1 MFTAHDTAAA
11 LARTVPFRP
20 FPGAVHPAATLPPGA
35 RLKSDAPVR
44 NDLLG
49 ALPAEELARLRPR
62 LERVALKRRQA
73 LQERNVPMSHAF
85 FIEKGA
91 ASLLSRSGDGAFALE
106 VGMLG
111 RKDVAGIPIVLGTAR
126 SPHRCV
132 VQTPGEALRIR
143 ADDLRQAMDEMPALR
158 QLLLG
163 YVQAALVQSAQLV
176 VCNARHPLGERIAR
190 WLLVAHDRLDG
201 NEICITHQAIGRALG
216 VRRAG
221 VTTAMGRMEEAG
233 LLRRKRGCV
242 VVLDQAGLEE
252 AACDCYRIIRAEH
265 QRLVCDVP
273 GGTGANEAG
282 VSTLLGCADVNADI
296 PRDLAM
302 QDPNTGRTNAAAA
315 RRRGSARTP
324 NGAKRS
330 PTRTSAFRTCT
341 TGSRTAFRSSPACS
355 RWKAGPARTQRPRG
369 ASETPTAESRASY
382 ASTSVSTR
390 HPRPSRSRWTQ
401 ARTFRRSATRWRT
414 RPAPPSAGCSSRWKR
429 GLARFPPGNSRR
441 WALLVSELVTNAVKH
456 AAPHDP
462 EGDPTRVLVLLE
474 PDGDG
479 LARLTVFDTG
489 PGLPA
494 GFDPKRPTGLGM
506 RLVAS
511 FARQLGGVLEIARGG
526 GGSGARFAVS
536 FPLGR

>member
-302 QDPNTGRTNAAAA
+302 QDPNTGRTNAAAGAAA
-315 RRRGSARTP
+315 RERTDAEWRQALADKDERLQDLHHRVK
-324 NGAKRS
+324 N
-330 PTRTSAFRTCT
+330 CLQII
-341 TGSRTAFRSSPACS
+341 SSLLAL
-355 RWKAGPARTQRPRG
+355 
-369 ASETPTAESRASY
+369 ESRACQD
-382 ASTSVSTR
+382 TE
-390 HPRPSRSRWTQ
+390 
-401 ARTFRRSATRWRT
+401 ATRRLRDAHGRIQSLLRVHQRLYEAPEAFPKPLDAGAHLSALCDEVADAAGAAQRGVLVAVEA
-414 RPAPPSAGCSSRWKR
+414 RPCPLSAGQ
-429 GLARFPPGNSRR
+429 LTPL
-441 WALLVSELVTNAVKH
+441 ALLVSELVTNAVKH